1 MGLLEGLEPY
11 IKDRPC
17 RVRTLV
23 AELDQK
29 DVDILLTA
37 LKSPDVWPA
46 KTLSNALKIR
56 GVLISDN
63 AISQHRKGA
72 CSCGK
77 ID

>member
-1 MGLLEGLEPY
+1 MGLLDGLEPY
-11 IKDRPC
+11 VKARPC
-17 RVRTLV
+17 RIRSLLTELEKKD
-23 AELDQK
+23 AE
-29 DVDILLTA
+29 ILLTA
-37 LKSPDVWPA
+37 LNSPDLWPA

-56 GVLISDN
+56 GLLISDN